1 MSSTTLVLAITGGI
15 FCGASVVGIMTVAY
29 LWIQSSQ
36 RSQRLQ
42 NTMDYQPPINNF
54 MTPPTM
60 NPVPQFPPA
69 GSASDHEPSVPS
81 PYPPRTTPSPP
92 AGVRVGSIW
101 FDGVSGMVAGQ
112 RIMISKEETLI
123 GRSGVCD
130 VQFHDPKVSRQHA
143 LLRFYNNS
151 YYIQDMQSAGGTFV
165 NNQRVTSQILHDRDQ
180 VRIGD
185 SVVVFRRQ

>member
-15 FCGASVVGIMTVAY
+15 FCGASVVGIMTVVF
-29 LWIQSSQ
+29 LWWQSNQ
-36 RSQRLQ
+36 RSQHLQ
-42 NTMDYQPPINNF
+42 QSMDYQPPVNNF

-60 NPVPQFPPA
+60 NPMQKLQLPELHSEQ
-69 GSASDHEPSVPS
+69 EPSVPS
-81 PYPPRTTPSPP
+81 PYPPRSVPSPP
-92 AGVRVGSIW
+92 AGVRIGSTW
-101 FDGVSGMVAGQ
+101 FDGISGMVAGQ

-143 LLRFYNNS
+143 LLRYYNS
-151 YYIQDMQSAGGTFV
+151 AYYIQDMQSSGGTFV

-180 VRIGD
+180 VKIGD